1 MKKRIVSLILT
12 VALLMSAACSA
23 LADPYSATSRGFGGD
38 VTVTLTV
45 EGDQLTDV
53 KAEGADETAGIG
65 SVALEELPRKMLEM
79 NSVEVD
85 GVTGAT
91 FTSDAVLAAAAQA
104 LSQSGAK
111 LAVKEAVEKAV
122 YEDTYA
128 DVVVVGGA
136 SPACPLRLR
145 LPTPERA

>member
-23 LADPYSATSRGFGGD
+23 LADSYSATSRGFGGD

-91 FTSDAVLAAAAQA
+91 FTTTSVRVATDDVFAAFQAILAN
-104 LSQSGAK
+104 
-111 LAVKEAVEKAV
+111 
-122 YEDTYA
+122 
-128 DVVVVGGA
+128 GGN
-136 SPACPLRLR
+136 SN
-145 LPTPERA
+145 E